1 MAIAYKSAG
10 NGVATEASGGN
21 LAPTC
26 PAVVDANDILIL
38 HCYYEGIV
46 TNPTYPSGWDVIGNT
61 LVVESTVGRVWIF
74 AKKADGTE
82 DGTAISLGTPAVTT
96 MRTARIYSFS
106 GWEFGT
112 IAQNISTSYTI
123 SNATDPQMPT
133 ITTYGVGHLAIA
145 LIFQAD
151 DNGMGAATG
160 VTGGTW
166 TQRALYEQIATT
178 PDSALALYDCTPTAN
193 PGTVS
198 GGGIATANDPCIVVG
213 FRIGYLNVAPNAPTL
228 TAPADVA
235 TNQSITPTLSFNATD
250 TESDELEYEVQ
261 VDTVN
266 TFNSGNLITANS
278 LANFGFT
285 SGHPYASG
293 VETTYVI
300 QTTLANNTLYYW
312 RVRAIDPLGSNLYGA
327 WSATRSFTTIAAVTV
342 SVTDLAIN
350 VGDAWKLM
358 AGAQINIGDA
368 WKTVVS
374 VKQNVGDVWKD
385 VL

>member
-10 NGVATEASGGN
+10 TGVATEADGGN

-38 HCYYEGIV
+38 HCYYEQDTV
-46 TNPTYPSGWDVIGNT
+46 TQPTAPSGWT
-61 LVVESTVGRVWIF
+61 LIASAIVVDTVGRHWIY
-74 AKKADGTE
+74 AKLADGTE
-82 DGTAISLGTPAVTT
+82 DGTAISLGSPGYTT

-106 GWEFGT
+106 GWLFGT
-112 IAQNISTSYTI
+112 IAQNIGTVTTTSH
-123 SNATDPQMPT
+123 ATDPQMPT
-133 ITTYGVGHLAIA
+133 VQTLQAGHLAIA

-151 DNGMGAATG
+151 DNGMASATG
-160 VTGGTW
+160 ATGGTW
-166 TQRALYEQIATT
+166 TQRALYEQLATT

-198 GGGIATANDPCIVVG
+198 GGGIATANDPTGSIG
-213 FRIGYLNVAPNAPTL
+213 FPIGYVNTAPTTTL
-228 TAPADVA
+228 NTPVDTAI
-235 TNQSITPTLSFNATD
+235 NQGVNQMLSFQATD
-250 TESDELEYEVQ
+250 TESDEVEYEVQ

-266 TFNSGNLITANS
+266 TFNSGNLIDVFSAT
-278 LANFGFT
+278 NFGFT
-285 SGHPYASG
+285 SGHPYPSG
-293 VETTYVI
+293 AETTYVI
-300 QTTLANNTLYYW
+300 QTTLANNTTYYW
-312 RVRAIDPLGSNLYGA
+312 RVRAIDPLGSNTYGA
-327 WSATRSFTTIAAVTV
+327 WTSYMTFTTEALAVV
-342 SVTDLAIN
+342 VTDIAIN

-358 AGAQINIGDA
+358 AGAQINIGDV